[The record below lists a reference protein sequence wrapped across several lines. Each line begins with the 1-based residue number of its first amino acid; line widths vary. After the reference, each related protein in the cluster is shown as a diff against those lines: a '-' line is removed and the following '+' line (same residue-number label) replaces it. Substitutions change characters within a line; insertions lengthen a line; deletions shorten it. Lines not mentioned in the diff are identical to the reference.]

1 MERKS
6 VERLHMKSK
15 IFIFTFA
22 LPAMLLLSPNAI
34 AGERYEFYNGI
45 RSMGMGGT
53 TVAIVNDETA
63 LIGNP
68 AALGR
73 LRDFFITVADPEI
86 EESAETSDII
96 KYDVLKITDPQLVL
110 DKCNLKPD
118 KHMHVRA
125 QGFPSVVVPN
135 FGIGVFG
142 KVVADADVNSETNKF
157 TYNYTSDY
165 ALVAGLNFRIWDG
178 IIKIGGNARL
188 VNRTTVRRD
197 DIATTETTLK
207 LKDLAASGMGI
218 GSDAGIIITAP
229 IVALPTIAAVYRDV
243 GDTSYKMRDG
253 MFMDVTDRPDH
264 TKGTLDAGLSLQP
277 ILGKIARSTFSAE
290 LMDTM
295 NVDKEKD
302 IMRRVHVGAEI
313 NLADTF
319 FIRAGLNQRYWT
331 AGFELSM
338 FNYQFQVASY
348 GEDIGPD
355 ETPKEDRRYE
365 AKFAFR
371 F

>member
-1 MERKS
+1 MA
-6 VERLHMKSK
+6 VV
-15 IFIFTFA
+15 A
-22 LPAMLLLSPNAI
+22 VAAAVAVASPRAY

-45 RSMGMGGT
+45 RSMGMGGAI
-53 TVAIVNDETA
+53 VAISNDETA
-63 LIGNP
+63 LISNP
-68 AALGR
+68 AGLGR
-73 LRDFFITVADPEI
+73 LRDFFITIADPEL
-86 EESAETSDII
+86 EMGSETTDII
-96 KYDVLKITDPQLVL
+96 KYDVLKVADPQLVL
-110 DKCNLKPD
+110 DKCNLKQD
-118 KHMHVRA
+118 KHMHVRG
-125 QGFPSVVVPN
+125 QVFPSVVVPN

-142 KVVADADVNSETNKF
+142 KVVSDAEVDSETSKF
-157 TYNYTSDY
+157 TYNYTNDY
-165 ALVAGLNFRIWDG
+165 AVVAGLNFRIWDG

-197 DIATTETTLK
+197 DIDADETTLK
-207 LKDLAASGMGI
+207 LKDLASSGMGI

-229 IVALPTIAAVYRDV
+229 VVGLPAIAAVYRDV

-253 MFMDVTDRPDH
+253 MFMNTTDKPDH
-264 TKGTLDAGLSLQP
+264 TRGTLDAAFSVQP
-277 ILGKIARSTFSAE
+277 ILGKVYRSTFTAE
-290 LMDTM
+290 LVDTM

-302 IMRRVHVGAEI
+302 IMRRIHAGAEI
-313 NLADTF
+313 NFADTF

-331 AGFELSM
+331 AGFELSV

-355 ETPKEDRRYE
+355 ESPREDRRYE